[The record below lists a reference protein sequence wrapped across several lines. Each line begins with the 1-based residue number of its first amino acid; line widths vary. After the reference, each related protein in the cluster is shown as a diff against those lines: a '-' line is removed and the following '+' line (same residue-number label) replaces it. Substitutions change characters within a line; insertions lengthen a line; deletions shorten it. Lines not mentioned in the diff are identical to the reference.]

1 MRINKIFI
9 SALFI
14 SGAAFAQTNK
24 NLKPTTTQER
34 WQGYEH
40 RLTLKDK
47 SILKNLEFRSVG
59 PTSMSGRITDI
70 DANPNN
76 PAEFYA
82 AFASGGLWYTNNAGT
97 TFTPLFD
104 NEAVMSIGDIAVD
117 WKSGTVY
124 VGTGEANSSRS
135 SYSGMGIYK
144 TTNKGK
150 SWENLGLKDTQ
161 HIGRIIINPNNAN
174 EVWVAAVGHLYSTN
188 PERGIFKTTDGG
200 KTWKKTLFSGENTG
214 GIDLQINTKNP
225 KEVYAAMWERTR
237 KAWDF
242 VGNGTQTGIYKSTDG
257 GEKWTLITTQNSGFP
272 FGKGNGR
279 IGIAVSP
286 SHPEIVYAILDNQAT
301 RPKTSGEKAAAKV
314 LDKSRMSKISKE
326 EFMDLDEKD
335 INAYLDEEQF
345 PDKYTAK
352 QLKELLKQ
360 NKIKVQNIYNYTH
373 NGNDDLFDIQI
384 EGAEVYRSDN
394 GGKNWRKTHDKNLDG
409 LFYTYG
415 YYFSPIWVS
424 PTNPDKVLIGGVPI
438 VISENGGQSFK
449 DINEDNVHADHHA
462 LWISPKDDNFMINGN
477 DGGINVTYDNGK
489 NWKHLN
495 PIAVGQFYDVDYDT
509 AKPYNVYGGLQ
520 DNGVWYGPSNYK
532 VNQTVGSFSGGD
544 PFKFLLGGD
553 GMQARVDWRD
563 NETLYTGFQF
573 GNYFKINKKTGE
585 RKYLEM
591 PREIGEPA
599 LRFNWEAPFN
609 ISRHNQDILYFAAQN
624 VYRSINKGNT
634 WERISGDLT
643 RNLPQGNVP
652 FSTLTNIE
660 ESPKKFGLLYAG
672 SDDGLV
678 HISKNGGSS
687 WQKIMDKPGLWVSQI
702 APSKYQE
709 GRVYVTLNGYR
720 EDHFAPYLFVSDDYG
735 KTWNSLSK
743 DLPVEAVNV
752 VREDPVNED
761 LLYIGTDHGV
771 YVSLDRGQSFMSA
784 NNETLPQVAVHDL
797 RVHHLENELIVG
809 THGRSIYIADVKP
822 LQKMTPENRNK
833 NLMIL
838 SDIKEIRYNK
848 NWGKAG
854 NNFND
859 IKEPEYAV
867 KFYNK
872 SAGNAVM
879 NIYNDKD
886 VLLKSVYKNVPAG
899 FNSITYNYNVDAK
912 NAELLKST
920 KADSGNYYLTPGKYK
935 FEICISGS
943 CEKKDVEVKE
953 NKPKSRREVPQGEMT
968 PGEFKQWRKEVGYK
982 KTL

>member
-1 MRINKIFI
+1 MNLNRVFI
-9 SALFI
+9 AALFI
-14 SGAAFAQTNK
+14 SGAAFSQTNK
-24 NLKPTTTQER
+24 NLKPTTSQER
-34 WQGYEH
+34 WQGYEQ
-40 RLTLKDK
+40 RLKLKQN
-47 SILKNLEFRSVG
+47 SILQNLEFRSVG
-59 PTSMSGRITDI
+59 PTAMSGRITDI
-70 DANPNN
+70 DANPDK
-76 PAEFYA
+76 PSEFYA

-97 TFTPLFD
+97 TFTPVFD

-117 WKSGTVY
+117 WKSGTIY

-144 TTNKGK
+144 STNGGK
-150 SWENLGLKDTQ
+150 TWENLGLKDSQ
-161 HIGRIIINPNNAN
+161 HIGRIIINPNNVN
-174 EVWVAAVGHLYSTN
+174 EVWVAAVGHLYSPN
-188 PERGIFKTTDGG
+188 SERGIFKTVDGG
-200 KTWKKTLFSGENTG
+200 KTWKKTLYNGENTG
-214 GIDLQINTKNP
+214 GIDLQINPKNP
-225 KEVYAAMWERTR
+225 KEVYAAMWERNR
-237 KAWDF
+237 KAWNF

-257 GEKWTLITTQNSGFP
+257 GEKWTLLTTQNSGFP
-272 FGKGNGR
+272 TGKDNGR

-286 SHPEIVYAILDNQAT
+286 SNPDIIYAILDNQAT
-301 RPKTSGEKAAAKV
+301 RPKSAGEKAVSKV
-314 LDKSRMSKISKE
+314 LDKARMKKISKE

-335 INAYLDEEQF
+335 INAYLDDEQF
-345 PDKYTAK
+345 PDRYTAK

-360 NKIKVQNIYNYTH
+360 NKIKVQDIYNYTH

-415 YYFSPIWVS
+415 YYFSPVWVS
-424 PTNPDKVLIGGVPI
+424 PTNPDKVVIGGVPI
-438 VISENGGQSFK
+438 VISENGGKSFK

-462 LWISPKDDNFMINGN
+462 LWINPKDDNFMINGN
-477 DGGINVTYDNGK
+477 DGGINVTYDSGK

-520 DNGVWYGPSNYK
+520 DNGVWYGPSTSK
-532 VNQTVGSFSGGD
+532 VNQTASSTSGEQ
-544 PFKFLLGGD
+544 FKFLLGGD

-563 NETLYTGFQF
+563 NETVYTGFQF
-573 GNYFKINKKTGE
+573 GNYFRINKKTNE

-609 ISRHNQDILYFAAQN
+609 ISRHNQDILYFGAQN
-624 VYRSINKGNT
+624 VYRSMNKGNT

-678 HISKNGGSS
+678 HISKDGGAS
-687 WQKIMDKPGLWVSQI
+687 WQKIMDKQGLWVAQI

-720 EDHFAPYLFVSDDYG
+720 EDHFAPYLFVSEDYG
-735 KTWNSLSK
+735 KSWKSLSSN
-743 DLPVEAVNV
+743 LPAEAINV

-761 LLYIGTDHGV
+761 LLYVGTDHGV

-797 RVHHLENELIVG
+797 RIHHIENELIVG

-833 NLMIL
+833 NVMIL

-848 NWGKAG
+848 NWGKSS
-854 NNFND
+854 NNFNE
-859 IKEPEYAV
+859 IKEPEYVV

-872 SAGNAVM
+872 SAGNAVL
-879 NIYNDKD
+879 NVYTDKD
-886 VLLKSVYKNVPAG
+886 VLLKSVSKDVPAG
-899 FNSITYNYNVDAK
+899 FNSITYNYNIDAK
-912 NAELLKST
+912 NADLLKST

-935 FEICISGS
+935 IEICINGN

-953 NKPKSRREVPQGEMT
+953 LKPKTRREVPQGTMS
-968 PGEFKQWRKEVGYK
+968 PGEFKQWRRDVGYK